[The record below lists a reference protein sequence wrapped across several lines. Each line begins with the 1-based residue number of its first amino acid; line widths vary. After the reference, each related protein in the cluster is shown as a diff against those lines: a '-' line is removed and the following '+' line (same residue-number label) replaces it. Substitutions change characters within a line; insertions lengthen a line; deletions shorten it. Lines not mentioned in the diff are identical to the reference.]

1 MGKNLIIAQSGGPT
15 SVINASLAGAIRAA
29 RKSAEI
35 GTIYGS
41 LHGLE
46 GIIKDQIIDAGKLFE
61 TEEDFQRLIRT
72 PATALGTCRFKL
84 SREVDANYET
94 IANRLRELGIGFF
107 LYIGG
112 NDSMDTVDKLSK
124 YFEESGME
132 ISCIG
137 IPKTIDND
145 LVITDHTPGY
155 GSAARYV
162 AHSIREIECDA
173 RVYDRHTVTIVEI
186 MGRNAGWLTAAS
198 VLARGRHSHA
208 PHLVYLPEVPFDRDK
223 FIEDI
228 KELSQ
233 REKSIVVAV
242 SEGVRFASGEY
253 VAAAPTTDY
262 DSFGHAALS
271 GAGRYLENIVT
282 REFGFKTRSIEFSL
296 LQRSAAHLASETDL
310 LEALTCGEKA
320 VEYALAGMNRVMVA
334 MIRVT
339 SDPYTIEYQPA
350 DVSEIANQ
358 EKPIPREWITAD
370 GTDLTETFVEYAA
383 PLIGGRDVLP
393 EFFCFDK
400 EDLIEK
406 AF

>member
-29 RKSAEI
+29 AQSSEI

-46 GIIKDQIIDAGKLFE
+46 GIIKDQIIDAGKVFAA
-61 TEEDFQRLIRT
+61 EEDFERLIRT
-72 PATALGTCRFKL
+72 PSTALGTCRFKL
-84 SREVDANYET
+84 SKEVDVNYET
-94 IANRLRELGIGFF
+94 IAKKLRDLDIGYF

-124 YFEESGME
+124 YFEESGMK

-145 LVITDHTPGY
+145 LVVTDHTPGY

-162 AHSIREIECDA
+162 AHSLREIECDA
-173 RVYDRHTVTIVEI
+173 RVYDRHSVTIVEI

-198 VLARGRHSHA
+198 ALARGKHSHA
-208 PHLVYLPEVPFDRDK
+208 PHLIYLPEIPFDRDK

-233 REKSIVVAV
+233 KEKAIIVAV
-242 SEGVRFASGEY
+242 SEGVKFASGEY

-271 GAGRYLENIVT
+271 GAGRYLENIVS

-310 LEALTCGEKA
+310 REALTCGEQA
-320 VEYALAGMNRVMVA
+320 VAYALAGMNRVMVT
-334 MIRVT
+334 MIRT
-339 SDPYTIEYQPA
+339 SNDPYTIEYQPS
-350 DVSEIANQ
+350 DVSRIANH
-358 EKPIPREWITAD
+358 EKPIPREWITEE
-370 GTDLTETFVEYAA
+370 GTDLTDDFIEYAA
-383 PLIGGRDVLP
+383 PLMGGKDILP
-393 EFFCFDK
+393 DFFLFDK
-400 EDLIEK
+400 KDMI
-406 AF
+406 